1 MQKLRLASTTI
12 AVLFLGTYAAS
23 AQSPG
28 SRTHFKADLRGFE
41 ENPSISTTG
50 HGHVDIRINDE
61 EKTIDFELS
70 YEDLEGVGTT
80 PFVTN
85 GVVRFSH
92 IHVSAPG
99 VNGGVAV
106 FFCGGGGKPAAC
118 PTPSGTVTGTI
129 AASEIVGPGT
139 PPGDQGINPGEET
152 AFAELVRAIRSGFAY
167 ANLHTTRWGSGE
179 IRGQLRPHE
188 KD

>member
-1 MQKLRLASTTI
+1 MQKLRVASVAI
-12 AVLFLGTYAAS
+12 AVLSFAAYAA
-23 AQSPG
+23 ADESPDQ
-28 SRTHFKADLRGFE
+28 RTHFKADLRGFR

-50 HGHVDIRINDE
+50 HGHIDIRIDDE
-61 EKTIDFELS
+61 AQTITFELT
-70 YEDLEGVGTT
+70 YDGLEGVGTT

-85 GVVRFSH
+85 GVVLFSH

-106 FFCGGGGKPAAC
+106 FFCGGGGKPTPC

-129 AASEIVGPGT
+129 AASEIVGPAT
-139 PPGDQGINPGEET
+139 QGINPGEPT
-152 AFAELVRAIRSGFAY
+152 AFEELVHAIRSGFAY
-167 ANLHTTRWGSGE
+167 ANVHTTRWPTGE